1 MRHFKTTMRL
11 ILIIGTFIILASCNL
26 TERKSTQLTTK
37 DSVTSQ
43 IDTTLSQNSSS
54 GNSSFSDT
62 YDSLARAYVDTS
74 TLQGKRS
81 WLMNRFLIENGLS
94 SPDYDTLFDLTYD
107 GFQDYVIG
115 YYGKSGTGIKNRV
128 KVYFFNQK
136 KQSYFLDEQL
146 SDLPNP
152 TFYINQKK
160 ITGFYIGNGGGG
172 GGRLEWIN
180 NKWTTTKEFDVDKE
194 GDSTKWNISYPLKK
208 KKKVIVRP
216 FQMIP
221 PEEILE
227 TDIKW

>member
-1 MRHFKTTMRL
+1 MRL
-11 ILIIGTFIILASCNL
+11 TLIIGTFIILTSCNL
-26 TERKSTQLTTK
+26 TESKNTQLTTK

-43 IDTTLSQNSSS
+43 IDTTLSQNSSN

-81 WLMNRFLIENGLS
+81 WLMNQFLIENGLS

-146 SDLPNP
+146 SELPNP
-152 TFYINQKK
+152 TFYIKQKK

-208 KKKVIVRP
+208 KEKVIVRP

>member
-1 MRHFKTTMRL
+1 MRL
-11 ILIIGTFIILASCNL
+11 LLIIGTVIILTSCNL
-26 TERKSTQLTTK
+26 SERKNTQLTTK
-37 DSVTSQ
+37 DSVASK
-43 IDTTLSQNSSS
+43 IDTRLSQNSSS
-54 GNSSFSDT
+54 GNSPYSDA

-81 WLMNRFLIENGLS
+81 WLINQFLLGNGLV

-107 GFQDYVIG
+107 GHKDYIIG

-128 KVYFFNQK
+128 NVYLFHPKINC
-136 KQSYFLDEQL
+136 YILDEQL

-152 TFYINQKK
+152 TFYIKHRK

-172 GGRLEWIN
+172 GCRLEWIN

-194 GDSTKWNISYPLKK
+194 GDTTKWKVSYPLKK
-208 KKKVIVRP
+208 KKEVIIRP

>member
-1 MRHFKTTMRL
+1 MYS
-11 ILIIGTFIILASCNL
+11 ILIIVSFIILSSCNL
-26 TERKSTQLTTK
+26 TERKNTQLTAK
-37 DSVTSQ
+37 DRITSQ
-43 IDTTLSQNSSS
+43 IDTALSENSSI

-81 WLMNRFLIENGLS
+81 WLMNQFLIENGLS

-115 YYGKSGTGIKNRV
+115 YYGKSGTGIKNKV
-128 KVYFFNQK
+128 KVYLFNPK
-136 KQSYFLDEQL
+136 KQCYFLDVQL
-146 SDLPNP
+146 SDIPNP
-152 TFYINQKK
+152 TFYIKQKK
-160 ITGFYIGNGGGG
+160 ITGFYIGNGGGA

-194 GDSTKWNISYPLKK
+194 GDRTKWKISYPLKK
-208 KKKVIVRP
+208 KKEVIVRP

-221 PEEILE
+221 PEEVLE
-227 TDIKW
+227 TGIKW